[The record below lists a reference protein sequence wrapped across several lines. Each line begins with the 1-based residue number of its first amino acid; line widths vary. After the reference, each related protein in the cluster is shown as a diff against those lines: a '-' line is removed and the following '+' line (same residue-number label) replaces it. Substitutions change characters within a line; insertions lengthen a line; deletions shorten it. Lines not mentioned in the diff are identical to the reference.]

1 MEFLSYFMKP
11 TESPNQKNESKFQ
24 LPIAYL
30 ESANKSD
37 LHVLQSTVATDLELD
52 TLTANNQTTT
62 KSEKE
67 KGEPAQKPIYDHLF
81 LPQHSFAK
89 ETIFQWK
96 SHFTSNRDFLLESQ
110 EILKK
115 MGEYKSSV
123 TEYQES
129 IGFTM
134 DESACEKIKKV
145 WTVVK
150 DDALFLEKYGYMEL
164 DLLKSLN
171 RRPAFLQTMSI
182 VNMTSPILSFLIPV
196 VMLILPFFLLKIQ
209 GVPISFEKYFEVL
222 SNIAKHHIIGK
233 SISTFQ
239 NFSASNLAYFLMMAG
254 FYAYQIYQNYL
265 SCVRFYRNM
274 KDMNDYLMDTKLYLS
289 YSIHSMLQYSDM
301 LKTCKCS
308 QYAPFYNEL
317 QTHVRQLQS
326 LQQVLSVVEPFVPSL
341 SKINE
346 IGTLLRCFYE
356 LYENEGFGVS
366 LQWSFGFEG
375 YMNNL
380 LGVYENMSKGNVAFA
395 HYLDVVVDT
404 ADVVMSD
411 HSISDVAV
419 ADKKDN
425 SLLIKNQVYPPHLV
439 ETFVK
444 NDCVLDK
451 NMIITGPN
459 AAGKT
464 TFLKT
469 TIINIILSQ
478 QLGCGYY
485 SECAMVP
492 YHHIHSYLNIPDTSA
507 RDSLFQAESRRC
519 KEILDAI
526 DCTKSGNKI
535 RHFCVF
541 DELYSGTNPAE
552 ATKSAY
558 AFLLYLSN
566 FPTVDFILTTHYVSI
581 CKKLKKKKSVRIQNW
596 KMEAAYRDSAD
607 GSNGVDDDAW
617 NPKIHYTYKIKKG
630 ISKIQ
635 GALCVLREMEY
646 PAEIIKTIREYQ

>member
-1 MEFLSYFMKP
+1 
-11 TESPNQKNESKFQ
+11 
-24 LPIAYL
+24 
-30 ESANKSD
+30 
-37 LHVLQSTVATDLELD
+37 
-52 TLTANNQTTT
+52 
-62 KSEKE
+62 
-67 KGEPAQKPIYDHLF
+67 
-81 LPQHSFAK
+81 
-89 ETIFQWK
+89 
-96 SHFTSNRDFLLESQ
+96 
-110 EILKK
+110 
-115 MGEYKSSV
+115 
-123 TEYQES
+123 
-129 IGFTM
+129 
-134 DESACEKIKKV
+134 
-145 WTVVK
+145 
-150 DDALFLEKYGYMEL
+150 
-164 DLLKSLN
+164 
-171 RRPAFLQTMSI
+171 
-182 VNMTSPILSFLIPV
+182 
-196 VMLILPFFLLKIQ
+196 
-209 GVPISFEKYFEVL
+209 
-222 SNIAKHHIIGK
+222 
-233 SISTFQ
+233 
-239 NFSASNLAYFLMMAG
+239 
-254 FYAYQIYQNYL
+254 
-265 SCVRFYRNM
+265 
-274 KDMNDYLMDTKLYLS
+274 MNDYLMDTKQYLS

-301 LKTCKCS
+301 LNTCKCS
-308 QYAPFYNEL
+308 QYTRFQIEL
-317 QTHVRQLQS
+317 QYHIKQLQG

-380 LGVYENMSKGNVAFA
+380 QGVYENVSKGHVAFA
-395 HYLDVVVDT
+395 HYLDVAEDT
-404 ADVVMSD
+404 SN
-411 HSISDVAV
+411 VAV
-419 ADKKDN
+419 KKEDDTN
-425 SLLIKNQVYPPHLV
+425 SLCIKDQVYPPHLV

-485 SECAMVP
+485 SKCEMTP
-492 YHHIHSYLNIPDTSA
+492 YQHIHSYLNIPDTSA

-581 CKKLKKKKSVRIQNW
+581 CKKLKKKEAVRIQNW
-596 KMEAAYRDSAD
+596 KMDASYKDSAD
-607 GSNGVDDDAW
+607 GSNGGDV
-617 NPKIHYTYKIKKG
+617 NSKIHYTYKIKKG

-646 PAEIIKTIREYQ
+646 PAEIIKTIREYK

>member
-1 MEFLSYFMKP
+1 MEFLSFLIKPVESPKP
-11 TESPNQKNESKFQ
+11 TTEYKFR

-30 ESANKSD
+30 ESTSKHD
-37 LHVLQSTVATDLELD
+37 LHVLQSTVASDLELV
-52 TLTANNQTTT
+52 TLTTNTHTPT
-62 KSEKE
+62 KTADQQ
-67 KGEPAQKPIYDHLF
+67 GETEQKPIYDHLF

-89 ETIFQWK
+89 ETIYQWK
-96 SHFTSNRDFLLESQ
+96 SHFTSNREFLSETQ

-115 MGEYKSSV
+115 MGEYKSAV
-123 TEYQES
+123 TQYQAS
-129 IGFTM
+129 IGYTM

-150 DDALFLEKYGYMEL
+150 DDVLFLEKYGYMEL
-164 DLLKSLN
+164 SFLKSLN

-182 VNMTSPILSFLIPV
+182 VNMTSPILSFLIPI

-265 SCVRFYRNM
+265 SCLRFYRNM
-274 KDMNDYLMDTKLYLS
+274 KDMNDYLMDAKLYLS
-289 YSIHSMLQYSDM
+289 YSIHSMLQYSEM
-301 LKTCKCS
+301 IKTCKCS
-308 QYAPFYNEL
+308 QYAPFHTEL
-317 QTHVRQLQS
+317 QTHVRQLQD

-341 SKINE
+341 GKINE

-356 LYENEGFGVS
+356 LYENEAFGVS
-366 LQWSFGFEG
+366 LRWSFGFEG

-380 LGVYENMSKGNVAFA
+380 LGVYENLSKGHVAFA
-395 HYLDVVVDT
+395 NYLENDEK
-404 ADVVMSD
+404 SL
-411 HSISDVAV
+411 
-419 ADKKDN
+419 N
-425 SLLIKNQVYPPHLV
+425 SLRIKDQVYPPHLV
-439 ETFVK
+439 ESFVK
-444 NDCVLDK
+444 NDCVLNK

-485 SECAMVP
+485 SKCAIAP
-492 YHHIHSYLNIPDTSA
+492 YQHIHSYLNIPDTSA

-519 KEILDAI
+519 KEILDSI
-526 DCTKSGNKI
+526 DHTKSGKD

-558 AFLLYLSN
+558 AFLLYLSKI
-566 FPTVDFILTTHYVSI
+566 PTVDFILTTHYVSI
-581 CKKLKKKKSVRIQNW
+581 CKKLKKKESVRIQNW
-596 KMEAAYRDSAD
+596 KMEAEYRDSSGD
-607 GSNGVDDDAW
+607 S
-617 NPKIHYTYKIKKG
+617 KIFYTYKIKKG
-630 ISKIQ
+630 ISNIQ
-635 GALCVLREMEY
+635 GAICVLREMEY
-646 PAEIIKTIREYQ
+646 PAEIIQTIREYA